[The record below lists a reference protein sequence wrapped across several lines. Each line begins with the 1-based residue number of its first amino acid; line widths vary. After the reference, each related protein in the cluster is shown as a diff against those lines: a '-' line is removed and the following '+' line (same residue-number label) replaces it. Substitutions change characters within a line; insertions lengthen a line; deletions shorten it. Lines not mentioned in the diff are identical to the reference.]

1 MAQTIIVQ
9 HLGSKSASM
18 SAQAS
23 RSRNAA
29 GPNFD
34 PDLSFLPN
42 LVISQKAWEQQA
54 PCYRSDLEAVA
65 VQQVHQAFTARDQAD
80 KQGQDV
86 PHTAYIRRTRDLPA
100 CHHMPCDDQA
110 PQELQKHQKAH
121 FLTAIFHSSL
131 HNSKAKARLQAKA
144 ANAMHTES
152 ISRSR
157 WITLLSF

>member
-1 MAQTIIVQ
+1 
-9 HLGSKSASM
+9 M

-54 PCYRSDLEAVA
+54 PCYHSALENVA

-110 PQELQKHQKAH
+110 PQELQQ
-121 FLTAIFHSSL
+121 
-131 HNSKAKARLQAKA
+131 HNRADHVSAVLSYISAWEQSHGLPKVQA
-144 ANAMHTES
+144 NRSMFMHVQA
-152 ISRSR
+152 
-157 WITLLSF
+157 LPGLAGFQADP